1 MRRLSPDMLN
11 DYQGAASRPAYDRRA
26 ISPGIV
32 HLGTGAFHRAHQ
44 AVYIEERLR
53 EEPDWAII
61 GASLKRGDM
70 REALAPQGFL
80 YTLAVRQ
87 GEGTE
92 ARIIGAIVDVLHDPP
107 DNRPVIEAIASPA
120 TRIVTLTVT
129 EKAYCRNPATGD
141 LDFEHPDV
149 KADLG
154 KADGAAS
161 VPGLLTAALAERR
174 RRGLPAITLLSCDN
188 LPDNGGT
195 LARVV
200 TQCAEARDPSLARWI
215 ADEIAFPASMVDRI
229 VPATT
234 DADRTAVAALTGY
247 DDAWPV
253 VTEPF
258 SQWVVEDSFA
268 AGRPAL
274 ELAGVIMTD
283 DVGPFEAMKLRL
295 LNGSHSAL
303 AYLGIE
309 AGYETVADAV
319 VDPVLAAFLETMMRD
334 EIVPTLDV
342 PDVDLAAYGRALLER
357 FANTALKHRTLQIAM
372 DGSQKIPQRLLGTIR
387 DRIAEGRPYQR
398 LALAVAAWI
407 RHLSGRDGKGDRYEI
422 DDPMARELTQI
433 AARALPDISAFGN
446 AVLDL
451 QPVFG
456 DLSGNETFRDA
467 VLAQLRILF
476 DEGAVTAMAAIR

>member
-11 DYQGAASRPAYDRRA
+11 DYAGTARRPAYDRRA

-44 AVYIEERLR
+44 AVYIDQRLG

-61 GASLKRGDM
+61 GASLRRGDM
-70 REALAPQGFL
+70 REALAPQDFL

-87 GEGTE
+87 GEKTE
-92 ARIIGAIVDVLHDPP
+92 ARIIGAIVDILHDPP
-107 DNRPVIEAIASPA
+107 ANRSVIEAIAAPA

-129 EKAYCRNPATGD
+129 EKAYCRNPPTGD
-141 LDFEHPDV
+141 LDLDHPDV

-154 KADGAAS
+154 REDGAAS
-161 VPGLLTAALAERR
+161 VPGLLAAALAQRR

-200 TQCAEARDPSLARWI
+200 TQFAEERDPSLARWV
-215 ADEIAFPASMVDRI
+215 ADEIAFPSSMVDRI

-234 DADRTAVAALTGY
+234 DADRAAIAALTGY

-303 AYLGIE
+303 AYLGVE
-309 AGYETVADAV
+309 AGYETAADAV
-319 VDPVLAAFLETMMRD
+319 ADPVLAVFLEAMMCD
-334 EIVPTLDV
+334 EIIPTLDV
-342 PDVDLAAYGRALLER
+342 PDVDLNAYVRALLDR
-357 FANTALKHRTLQIAM
+357 FANTALKHRTMQIAM

-398 LALAVAAWI
+398 LTLAVAAWI
-407 RHLSGRDGKGDRYEI
+407 RHLSGRTGKGDRYAI

-433 AARALPDISAFGN
+433 AERALPDISAFGN

-456 DLSGNETFRDA
+456 DLSGNEIFRGA

-476 DEGAVTAMAAIR
+476 DEGAVTAMGAMR